1 MLIVRVVGQ
10 LDSGMLA
17 LLGVI
22 YLQEHVEQREVV
34 ALGHEELLAGGVGL
48 FLAVLL
54 NISTYN
60 TYVIYV
66 RDTERGE

>member
-54 NISTYN
+54 NI
-60 TYVIYV
+60 
-66 RDTERGE
+66 